1 MSIAG
6 KDYGSAKKEETNAA
20 NSSSSGSGQHHS
32 HNQKSPVPHTAHPNP
47 KALRESLHAM
57 SQELADGSRQINQ
70 YHILRPIGNGSYGS
84 VFLGQVRDDK
94 DDLVAIK
101 EFGKM
106 RLRHDLRVS
115 QHRRMRMPAKPREME
130 EKSESDPLWLVRTE
144 VAIMKKLNH
153 PNVIKLYEVLEDS
166 DREALYMV
174 YEYCFD
180 GSIVRMTP
188 GEKVEPLNEI
198 TALKYFGQIL
208 SGIDYLHEHGI
219 AHRDIKPDNILLTD
233 NRETC
238 KIVDFGVSK
247 MFVKSSDDN
256 MIREAGSPAFM
267 SPALCRVGHRHTQE
281 VSDDVWSFG
290 VTFYCMVC
298 GKLPFYK
305 QSLYDLYESIQND
318 PLDLS
323 DELSPECRDLLSRML
338 EKDEARRITIRE
350 IYDHPWVKK
359 AGAPSIPSLDEIEKN
374 MVVEITEEDMQC
386 AIRRISSMF
395 AVARAVSKFKRSST
409 MRSDSDTNSDSI
421 SSTSLKQRDGEH
433 IPRHVDSPVSYEVNM
448 LHSNSESPPTM
459 AGQER
464 KPQSGQSSELCSDNK
479 LSSMTARLSLKQPPF
494 TEKFRSSKSATS
506 DEHKEQN
513 EPEAEIPCSSS
524 PQQLSPS
531 DASFV
536 TSPLT
541 EQDLPMCSSPT
552 SS

>member
-1 MSIAG
+1 MSFADQDCG
-6 KDYGSAKKEETNAA
+6 LAKKQETNAV
-20 NSSSSGSGQHHS
+20 NNLSLGSGQQHS
-32 HNQKSPVPHTAHPNP
+32 HDQKNPAAHTAHANS

-70 YHILRPIGNGSYGS
+70 YHILRPIGHGSYGT
-84 VFLGQVRDDK
+84 VFLGQVRDNK

-115 QHRRMRMPAKPREME
+115 QHRRMRMPAKPRNME
-130 EKSESDPLWLVRTE
+130 EKNESDPLWLVRTE

-153 PNVIKLYEVLEDS
+153 PNVIRLYEVLEDS

-174 YEYCFD
+174 YEYCSD
-180 GSIVRMTP
+180 GAIIKMTP
-188 GEKVEPLNEI
+188 GEKVKPLDET

-233 NRETC
+233 NGETC

-247 MFVKSSDDN
+247 MFVKSSDDD
-256 MIREAGSPAFM
+256 MLRVAGSPAFM

-290 VTFYCMVC
+290 VTLYCMVC

-323 DELSPECRDLLSRML
+323 DELSPECRDLLSCML
-338 EKDEARRITIRE
+338 EKDETRRITIRE
-350 IYDHPWVKK
+350 IYDHAWVKK
-359 AGAPSIPSLDEIEKN
+359 SGAPCIPTLDEIEKN

-386 AIRRISSMF
+386 AICRISSMF

-409 MRSDSDTNSDSI
+409 MRSDSDFNSDSSSPI
-421 SSTSLKQRDGEH
+421 SSKQDSDP
-433 IPRHVDSPVSYEVNM
+433 ITRHVDSPVSYEFNM
-448 LHSNSESPPTM
+448 LHSDSKSPLATKGEEEKSQP
-459 AGQER
+459 E
-464 KPQSGQSSELCSDNK
+464 QSSELCSDKK
-479 LSSMTARLSLKQPPF
+479 LSSLTARLSLKQ
-494 TEKFRSSKSATS
+494 SSSPDKTQSSESAVS
-506 DEHKEQN
+506 DEHTNQK
-513 EPEAEIPCSSS
+513 EPEAQITCLDS

-531 DASFV
+531 EVSFV

-541 EQDLPMCSSPT
+541 EQDLPLCSSPT